1 MQRVENVSTILLAS
15 RDAAGLAAFYRD
27 MLGLPL
33 QEEGEGARRRWGCA
47 LGDLHFSIHP
57 LEDFG
62 EDEVG
67 SGAVRLGFA
76 VKDIDDMAAHL
87 EGRGVE
93 LLFSPRD
100 LGWGKTTAVRD
111 PDGNTV
117 ELTELGDDW
126 FRHLDKNTSPVSWR
140 RRLALK
146 PIR

>member
-1 MQRVENVSTILLAS
+1 MQRVESVSTILLAS

-27 MLGLPL
+27 LLGLPL
-33 QEEGEGARRRWGCA
+33 HQDGEGTRSRWGCA

-57 LEDFG
+57 LDDLG
-62 EDEVG
+62 EETVG
-67 SGAVRLGFA
+67 SGAVRLGFS
-76 VKDIDDMAAHL
+76 VKDIDEMAAHL
-87 EGRGVE
+87 EAHGVE
-93 LLFSPRD
+93 LLFAPRD

-126 FRHLDKNTSPVSWR
+126 FRHLDKDAPAINWP

-146 PIR
+146 PVR